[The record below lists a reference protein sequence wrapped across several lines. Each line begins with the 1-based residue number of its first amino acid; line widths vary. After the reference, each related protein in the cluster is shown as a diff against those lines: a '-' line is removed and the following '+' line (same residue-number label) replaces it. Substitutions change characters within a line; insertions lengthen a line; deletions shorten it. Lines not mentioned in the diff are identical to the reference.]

1 MSSSVSRATSKK
13 AKKKNARAA
22 KEAASAS
29 APGVDAETESTES
42 TESIE
47 SEAAAPA
54 SLEEVATV
62 AEVPP
67 KITSLE
73 EAALSGAEVRRQA
86 TEHQERAFGE
96 LKATL
101 DADDENEARRAAGEG
116 KELVSKS
123 LPVAWKALGALGVL
137 AALVGVPYIPALRDA
152 KVVELDKGEPECP
165 YIDPLPPRV
174 IRGGNA
180 RVLTEGVS
188 LIPDRE
194 DPVKRCERAKASLVA
209 ANEVGEKKTEEI
221 TNPEDSPNQ
230 IDAAP
235 ADAKGPIA
243 AEDKKLVI
251 PPPNPTGLPPQNAHI
266 FDPTGKAL
274 THFFDKLMAAE
285 RKDPGAI
292 VRVLYYGDSIVASDL
307 ITGKLRRLLQDRFGD
322 AGHGYAIAANAYAG
336 WIHFDVARKAS
347 DQWKAS
353 RCLGPLI
360 DDMSYGLGC
369 ATFTARKADE
379 WFTMGTSTSKNPKDV
394 WGRSVSRFELE
405 YFKQPGG
412 GDLDIS
418 VDGAKVKSI
427 STDGDAGVAY
437 EPIEVADGEHK
448 IEVRTTTEKPTRVFG
463 MRMERDVPGVSLTS
477 LGMTGARLYQL
488 DKQDDA
494 HWASVL
500 KAAKP
505 DLVVLAYG
513 TNEIADGNMGIDD
526 KGNKVADPMGLYA
539 TRLKAIMAQV
549 RAAVPEASVMIVGP
563 PDMGSN
569 SDAEG
574 HSKSAVPLI
583 VNTQKKTAEEEGWAF
598 WDQLKVMGG
607 QGMMYQ
613 WSQSGYGQADL
624 IHPSGSG
631 GGMLGT
637 WEFQALMELYE
648 KYKESKR

>member
-13 AKKKNARAA
+13 TKKKPANGGP
-22 KEAASAS
+22 K
-29 APGVDAETESTES
+29 
-42 TESIE
+42 
-47 SEAAAPA
+47 AAPA
-54 SLEEVATV
+54 VTAD
-62 AEVPP
+62 AP
-67 KITSLE
+67 KDEASEQAAVEDAAPVEGAKPASLE
-73 EAALSGAEVRRQA
+73 EAALTGTPLTSAVAEKR
-86 TEHQERAFGE
+86 EDAFGE
-96 LKATL
+96 LKGTL

-116 KELVSKS
+116 QELVAKGLPISK
-123 LPVAWKALGALGVL
+123 KAIGAMVVLLGLIGI
-137 AALVGVPYIPALRDA
+137 PYIPAIRDA
-152 KVVELDKGEPECP
+152 KVLTLDKDEPACP
-165 YIDPLPPRV
+165 YTDPLPPRV
-174 IRGGNA
+174 IGLGNA

-188 LIPDRE
+188 LVPDRE
-194 DPVKRCERAKASLVA
+194 DPVKRCERAKIALEA

-266 FDPTGKAL
+266 VDPSGKAL
-274 THFFDKLMAAE
+274 DHFFDKLMAAE

-292 VRVLYYGDSIVASDL
+292 VRVVYFGDSIVASDL

-336 WIHFDVARKAS
+336 WIHFDVSRKAS

-360 DDMSYGLGC
+360 DDGSYGLGC

-394 WGRSVSRFELE
+394 WGRAVSRFELE
-405 YFKQPGG
+405 YYKQPGG

-418 VDGAKVKSI
+418 VDGTKVKSI
-427 STDGDAGVAY
+427 STDGEAGVAY
-437 EPIEVADGEHK
+437 ESFPVDDGEHK
-448 IEVRTTTEKPTRVFG
+448 IEVRTTSDKPTRVFG

-494 HWASVL
+494 HWAKVL
-500 KAAKP
+500 QGAKP

-526 KGNKVADPMGLYA
+526 KGNKVDDPMGLYA
-539 TRLKAIMAQV
+539 TRMKAIMTQV

-569 SDAEG
+569 SAAEG

-583 VNTQKKTAEEEGWAF
+583 VKTQKKTAEEEGWAF

>member
-1 MSSSVSRATSKK
+1 MSSKK
-13 AKKKNARAA
+13 AKKKS
-22 KEAASAS
+22 SAS
-29 APGVDAETESTES
+29 AAPRVEPAQPNSLEEQALAEP
-42 TESIE
+42 
-47 SEAAAPA
+47 AAPA
-54 SLEEVATV
+54 EPAVPEGQEE
-62 AEVPP
+62 
-67 KITSLE
+67 
-73 EAALSGAEVRRQA
+73 
-86 TEHQERAFGE
+86 AFGE

-101 DADDENEARRAAGEG
+101 DADDENEARRASLEQR
-116 KELVSKS
+116 ELVARSVPITRK
-123 LPVAWKALGALGVL
+123 VVIAMGVLGALIGL
-137 AALVGVPYIPALRDA
+137 PYIPALRDVKIA
-152 KVVELDKGEPECP
+152 TLDSNEPACAF
-165 YIDPLPPRV
+165 IDPEPPRELK
-174 IRGGNA
+174 IGNA
-180 RVLTEGVS
+180 RVLHEGINLV
-188 LIPDRE
+188 PDRE
-194 DPVKRCERAKASLVA
+194 DPKARCARAEQALHA

-230 IDAAP
+230 IDASP

-266 FDPTGKAL
+266 VDPSGKAL
-274 THFFDKLMAAE
+274 DHFFDKLMAAE

-292 VRVLYYGDSIVASDL
+292 VRVVYFGDSIVASDL

-336 WIHFDVARKAS
+336 WIHFDVSRKAS

-360 DDMSYGLGC
+360 DDSAYGLGC

-394 WGRSVSRFELE
+394 WGRGVSRFELE
-405 YFKQPGG
+405 YYKQPGG

-418 VDGAKVKSI
+418 VDGTKVKSI
-427 STDGDAGVAY
+427 STDGEAGVAY
-437 EPIEVADGEHK
+437 EAIPVDDGEHK
-448 IEVRTTTEKPTRVFG
+448 IEVRTTSDKPTRVFG

-494 HWASVL
+494 HWAKVL
-500 KAAKP
+500 QAAKP

-526 KGNKVADPMGLYA
+526 KGQKVDDPMGLYA
-539 TRLKAIMAQV
+539 TRMKSIMTQV
-549 RAAVPEASVMIVGP
+549 RAAVPEASTMIVGP

-569 SDAEG
+569 SAAEG

-583 VNTQKKTAEEEGWAF
+583 VNTQKKTAGEEGWAF

>member
-13 AKKKNARAA
+13 AKKKASTPARAA
-22 KEAASAS
+22 SEERSREAADTGAD
-29 APGVDAETESTES
+29 ADGVPVEPAKPG
-42 TESIE
+42 
-47 SEAAAPA
+47 
-54 SLEEVATV
+54 
-62 AEVPP
+62 
-67 KITSLE
+67 SLE
-73 EAALSGAEVRRQA
+73 EAALHARPEA
-86 TEHQERAFGE
+86 APPEEAFGE
-96 LKATL
+96 LKGTL
-101 DADDENEARRAAGEG
+101 DADDENEARRAAGVG
-116 KELVSKS
+116 AELVAKS
-123 LPVAWKALGALGVL
+123 LPVSRKALIASAVLLALI
-137 AALVGVPYIPALRDA
+137 GVPYIPAIRD
-152 KVVELDKGEPECP
+152 VRLVQIDSSEPACDFLEP
-165 YIDPLPPRV
+165 DPPRV
-174 IRGGNA
+174 LSIGNA
-180 RVLTEGVS
+180 RVLTQGIS
-188 LIPDRE
+188 LVPDRE
-194 DPVKRCERAKASLVA
+194 DQKARCERVLAANKV

-235 ADAKGPIA
+235 VDAKGPIA

-266 FDPTGKAL
+266 IDESGKAL

-292 VRVLYYGDSIVASDL
+292 VRVVYFGDSIVASDL

-360 DDMSYGLGC
+360 EDMSYGLGC

-405 YFKQPGG
+405 YYKQPGG
-412 GDLDIS
+412 GGLDIS

-427 STDGDAGVAY
+427 STDGEAGVAY
-437 EPIEVADGEHK
+437 EPIPVDDGEHK
-448 IEVRTTTEKPTRVFG
+448 IEVRTTSDAPTRVFG

-477 LGMTGARLYQL
+477 LGMTGARMYQL

-494 HWASVL
+494 HWAKVL
-500 KAAKP
+500 QAAKP
-505 DLVVLAYG
+505 DLIVLAYG

-526 KGNKVADPMGLYA
+526 KGQKVDDPMGLYT
-539 TRLKAIMAQV
+539 TRMKAIMTQV
-549 RAAVPEASVMIVGP
+549 RAAVPEASVMIAGP

-569 SDAEG
+569 SPAEG

-583 VNTQKKTAEEEGWAF
+583 VNTQKKAAADEGWAF

>member
-1 MSSSVSRATSKK
+1 MSSVTRATSKK
-13 AKKKNARAA
+13 TKKPKPGPQGATRA
-22 KEAASAS
+22 ELGSPP
-29 APGVDAETESTES
+29 PGEDPTQRVEP
-42 TESIE
+42 
-47 SEAAAPA
+47 AAAG
-54 SLEEVATV
+54 
-62 AEVPP
+62 
-67 KITSLE
+67 SLE
-73 EAALSGAEVRRQA
+73 EAALLGAVTTPAGKRE
-86 TEHQERAFGE
+86 EAFGE
-96 LKATL
+96 LEATL
-101 DADDENEARRAAGEG
+101 QADDENEARRAALEN
-116 KELVSKS
+116 KDLLAPSV
-123 LPVAWKALGALGVL
+123 PVTKKVLIASGVL
-137 AALVGVPYIPALRDA
+137 LALIGIPYIPAIRDVKIA
-152 KVVELDKGEPECP
+152 VIDSAEPACTF
-165 YIDPLPPRV
+165 IDPEPPRV
-174 IRGGNA
+174 LRIGNA
-180 RVLTEGVS
+180 RVLNEGINLV
-188 LIPDRE
+188 PDRE
-194 DPVKRCERAKASLVA
+194 DPKARCDRAEKALLA

-266 FDPTGKAL
+266 LDPSGKAL
-274 THFFDKLMAAE
+274 DHFFEKLMAAE

-292 VRVLYYGDSIVASDL
+292 VRVVYFGDSIVASDL

-347 DQWKAS
+347 EQWKAS

-360 DDMSYGLGC
+360 EDMSYGLGC

-394 WGRSVSRFELE
+394 WGRGVSRFELE

-412 GDLDIS
+412 GDLDLS
-418 VDGAKVKSI
+418 VDGNKVKSI
-427 STDGDAGVAY
+427 STDGEAGVAY
-437 EPIEVADGEHK
+437 ESIPVDDGEHK
-448 IEVRTTTEKPTRVFG
+448 IEVRTTTDKPTRVFG

-477 LGMTGARLYQL
+477 LGMTGARMYQL
-488 DKQDDA
+488 DKQDDG
-494 HWASVL
+494 HWAKVL
-500 KAAKP
+500 QAAKP
-505 DLVVLAYG
+505 DLIVLAYG

-526 KGNKVADPMGLYA
+526 KGQKVDDPMGLYT
-539 TRLKAIMAQV
+539 TRMKAILAQV
-549 RAAVPEASVMIVGP
+549 RAAVPEASVMIAGP
-563 PDMGSN
+563 PDMGST
-569 SDAEG
+569 SAAEG

-583 VNTQKKTAEEEGWAF
+583 VNTQKKAAADEGWAF